1 MNMRPVAVQS
11 FPDVQARRR
20 REG

>member
-11 FPDVQARRR
+11 FPDVQTRQR